1 MQPTTSQRESN
12 PMNLLKTSMKKAVL
26 LFALLLATGINS
38 FAQERWN
45 ELTFP
50 EIKSFTKPNVTTFT
64 LKNGIKVY
72 LVEDN
77 ELPVI
82 NMSVLVRTGSILEP
96 ADKIGL
102 ASMTGM
108 VIRSGG
114 SAKHPADQLN
124 TLLEN
129 KAASIGTSI
138 SFSAGNASLFTL
150 KEDFNTLVPVFVDVI
165 TNPSFPDDKIEL
177 ARRQTKSGISR
188 RNDDAQGVAGREFD
202 RLIYGD
208 NSVYSRQVEY
218 STVDNITRDDMV
230 AFHRN
235 AFVGSNM
242 FLQVVGDFK
251 TADMRKTIERHFNT
265 LPKGKASELSFP
277 EVDYQMNAKINLVD
291 KKDAQQSVVYL
302 GHEGGLRTDPDYAA
316 LRLMNQLL
324 GGGFSGRLF
333 KKVRTDMGLAYAVFA
348 NYESNINYKGSF
360 YAGVMTKPETT
371 AEAID
376 AIKGEII
383 RLQEEPVSEA
393 ELNKIKDQLFNSL
406 VFRYTSRAAVLNERI
421 SNEYNGVPADL
432 FDRFMDEVK
441 QVTPA
446 DIQRVAKTKLRPDDM
461 QILVVSNKAAVESQL
476 SKYGAIREIDIT
488 IPTPQAA
495 AKAPVTGDTKGK
507 EWLNKMADA
516 VVAQGTNFRGIQ
528 ATGKVSQGPMSMD
541 AVSTMIFPSEML
553 VDINSPMGSIRQ
565 NYKDGVAVMRVG
577 EQEQN
582 MGADGAAEIQM
593 GLDTHYL
600 SIALRKNQLDASFAG
615 METVDGA
622 EYGIIEVNMG
632 RSVKYWVST
641 ETGLPLKME
650 TRRFLPQTGSEAT
663 VRTSYK
669 NWKEV
674 DGVKV
679 AFGSDQFIDGNPAG
693 GTTYTT
699 VVLVR

>member
-1 MQPTTSQRESN
+1 
-12 PMNLLKTSMKKAVL
+12 
-26 LFALLLATGINS
+26 
-38 FAQERWN
+38 
-45 ELTFP
+45 
-50 EIKSFTKPNVTTFT
+50 
-64 LKNGIKVY
+64 
-72 LVEDN
+72 
-77 ELPVI
+77 
-82 NMSVLVRTGSILEP
+82 
-96 ADKIGL
+96 
-102 ASMTGM
+102 
-108 VIRSGG
+108 
-114 SAKHPADQLN
+114 
-124 TLLEN
+124 
-129 KAASIGTSI
+129 
-138 SFSAGNASLFTL
+138 
-150 KEDFNTLVPVFVDVI
+150 
-165 TNPSFPDDKIEL
+165 
-177 ARRQTKSGISR
+177 
-188 RNDDAQGVAGREFD
+188 
-202 RLIYGD
+202 
-208 NSVYSRQVEY
+208 
-218 STVDNITRDDMV
+218 
-230 AFHRN
+230 
-235 AFVGSNM
+235 
-242 FLQVVGDFK
+242 
-251 TADMRKTIERHFNT
+251 
-265 LPKGKASELSFP
+265 
-277 EVDYQMNAKINLVD
+277 
-291 KKDAQQSVVYL
+291 
-302 GHEGGLRTDPDYAA
+302 
-316 LRLMNQLL
+316 
-324 GGGFSGRLF
+324 
-333 KKVRTDMGLAYAVFA
+333 MGLAYAVFA

-376 AIKGEII
+376 AIKGEIL
-383 RLQEEPVSEA
+383 RLQEEPVSEE

-432 FDRFMDEVK
+432 FDRFIDEVK
-441 QVTPA
+441 RVTPA
-446 DIQRVAKTKLRPDDM
+446 DIQRVAQTKLRPNDM

-476 SKYGAIREIDIT
+476 SKYGPIREIDIT

-495 AKAPVTGDTKGK
+495 AKAPVAGDTKGK
-507 EWLNKMADA
+507 EWLNKMANA

-600 SIALRKNQLDASFAG
+600 SIALRKNELDASFAG
-615 METVDGA
+615 METVEGA

-632 RSVKYWVST
+632 RSVKYWVSA

-650 TRRFLPQTGSEAT
+650 TRRFLPQLGSEAT

>member
-1 MQPTTSQRESN
+1 MKLF
-12 PMNLLKTSMKKAVL
+12 MTSMKRAFLLLLVL
-26 LFALLLATGINS
+26 LASGANGI
-38 FAQERWN
+38 AQERWN
-45 ELTFP
+45 ELEFP

-96 ADKIGL
+96 EDKTGL
-102 ASMTGM
+102 ASLTGSVM
-108 VIRSGG
+108 RSGG

-129 KAASIGTSI
+129 KAASIGTNI
-138 SFSAGNASLFTL
+138 SFSSGNASLFTL
-150 KEDFNTLVPVFVDVI
+150 KEDFNTLVPIFVDVI
-165 TNPSFPDDKIEL
+165 TNPAFPDDKIEL
-177 ARRQTKSGISR
+177 AKRQTKSGISR
-188 RNDDAQGVAGREFD
+188 RNDDPQGIASREFN

-208 NSVYSRQVEY
+208 NSVYTREVEY
-218 STVDNITRDDMV
+218 ATIDNITRDDMV

-251 TADMRKTIERHFNT
+251 TADMRKTIERYFNT
-265 LPKGKASELSFP
+265 LPKGKATELSFP
-277 EVDYQMNAKINLVD
+277 EVDYKMNAKVSLVD
-291 KKDAQQSVVYL
+291 KKDAQQSVVFL
-302 GHEGGLRTDPDYAA
+302 GHEGGLRTDPDYAT

-333 KKVRTDMGLAYAVFA
+333 QKVRTDLGLAYAVFA

-376 AIKGEII
+376 AIKGEIV
-383 RLQEEPVSEA
+383 RLQQEPVTEK
-393 ELNKIKDQLFNSL
+393 ELNKVKDQLFNSL

-432 FDRFMDEVK
+432 FDRFIDDVK
-441 QVTPA
+441 KVTPA
-446 DIQRVAKTKLRPDDM
+446 DIQRVAQTKLRPDDM
-461 QILVVSNKAAVESQL
+461 QILVVSNKAAVESQI
-476 SKYGAIREIDIT
+476 SKYGTIREIDIT
-488 IPTPQAA
+488 IPTPQTA
-495 AKAPVTGDTKGK
+495 AKAPVSGDAKGT
-507 EWLNKMADA
+507 EWLNKMANA
-516 VVAQGTNFRGIQ
+516 VVAQGTNFRGIE
-528 ATGKVSQGPMSMD
+528 ATGKISQGPMALD
-541 AVSTMIFPSEML
+541 AVSTMIFPSEMAVL
-553 VDINSPMGSIRQ
+553 IDSPMGSISQ
-565 NYKDGVAVMRVG
+565 NYKDGVAIMRVG

-600 SIALRKNQLDASFAG
+600 SVALRKSQLQATFVG
-615 METVDGA
+615 METVEGA
-622 EYGIIEVNMG
+622 EYGVIQVNVG
-632 RSVKYWVST
+632 AGAKYWVST

-650 TRRFLPQTGSEAT
+650 MTRFLPQVGSEAT

-669 NWKEV
+669 NWTEV

-679 AFGSDQFIDGNPAG
+679 AFGSDQFVNGNPAG
-693 GTTYTT
+693 GTIYTKVT
-699 VVLVR
+699 LVR